1 MSEGAGEVWKVGEL
15 ARSTGLTVRTL
26 HHYDQVGLVQP
37 SGRTVAGHRLYDAGD
52 VQRLYQV
59 VGLRALGLSL
69 DAVRAVLAGPP
80 NVQTLLHEHLA
91 RLDQQLI
98 ALRAVRRRVAA
109 VVAGADTAG
118 TPATA
123 DLLDLIREVIT
134 VDETVSSYIN
144 ARTPPVPDPTFYRS
158 AADAVAAPPETL
170 AYVVAFDRSGRQPDA
185 LCVVD
190 VDEGSPEFGSVV
202 GWTELPTTGDELHH
216 FGWNACSSALMHAG
230 HHGGPDGLQRR
241 FLVLPGLRSSNVHI
255 YDTHPDPRAPRLHKS
270 ITPEELSAK
279 AGYSRPHTLHCG
291 PDGLFLSCLGGGDG
305 ADGPGGIALLDHDTF
320 DVMRAFETDR
330 GPQYMAY
337 DAWWHLTQNTLIT
350 SEWGTPSMIEDGV
363 VPELLLGNRYGHRLH
378 FWDLS
383 KGIHQQSVDLGA
395 DQQMVLE
402 IRPAHDP
409 DASWGYVGVVVS
421 TTDLS
426 ASVWRWHRDDANGQW
441 TADKVITIPAEP
453 AAVEDLPPALRPF
466 GAVPPL
472 VSDINLSVDDRML
485 YVSCWGTGDFKQYD
499 VSDPARP
506 REVGSVRLGGIVSRA
521 AHPTAP
527 GEPLAGGPQ
536 MVEVSRDGRR
546 MYLTNSLY
554 GTWDDQFYPDGVGAW
569 MAKLDTD
576 PVDGGLTIDERFF
589 PHGGDFR
596 GRRVHQV
603 RLEGGDASSD
613 SYCYP
618 S

>member
-1 MSEGAGEVWKVGEL
+1 MNEGAGEVWKVGEL

-69 DAVRAVLAGPP
+69 EAVRAVLAGPP

-118 TPATA
+118 TPASA

-144 ARTPPVPDPTFYRS
+144 ARTPGARPDLLPQCGRRGRGPARDPRLRGGVRPVR
-158 AADAVAAPPETL
+158 AAA
-170 AYVVAFDRSGRQPDA
+170 
-185 LCVVD
+185 
-190 VDEGSPEFGSVV
+190 
-202 GWTELPTTGDELHH
+202 
-216 FGWNACSSALMHAG
+216 
-230 HHGGPDGLQRR
+230 RR
-241 FLVLPGLRSSNVHI
+241 LVRRRRRRGAHRSSVRWSGGRSSRRPATSCTTSAGTPAPARSCTP
-255 YDTHPDPRAPRLHKS
+255 DTTEGPTGCSGASWCCPVCAARTCTSTTLIPTRARLGCTRASPR
-270 ITPEELSAK
+270 TELSAK

-383 KGIHQQSVDLGA
+383 KGVHQQSVDLGA

-426 ASVWRWHRDDANGQW
+426 ASVWRWHRDDGTGQW

-499 VSDPARP
+499 VSDPAHP

-527 GEPLAGGPQ
+527 GERLAGGPQ

-613 SYCYP
+613 SYCYR